1 MDLYPLKFAP
11 IYKEKVWG
19 GRRLSIVYGRTLSP
33 GALVGESWD
42 IADHGGDV
50 SLVAEGPWS
59 GRSLR
64 ALVAEQPE
72 RILGRALVE
81 RRFGRFPILVKALD
95 ASENLSVQVHP
106 PDGYATGHEKGEWGK
121 TELWYVAAADEGAE
135 MLCGIRDGV
144 GREEFVLALAENR
157 VPGCLRRIAV
167 KAGDA
172 ILVPAGRVHAVC
184 AGALVIE
191 IEENSD
197 VTYRLYDWGREG
209 RAMHREKALE
219 VVDFTDRGDPRVE
232 KRWER
237 GEGFRR
243 APLAR
248 CRYFSTGLYEI
259 EEAMRSSCGGDR
271 FRVLSVASGGG
282 SLRHGGPGGE
292 TGFRGGD
299 HLLLPAGLGDYTI
312 EANRGGCV
320 LLQTEVP

>member
-1 MDLYPLKFAP
+1 MELYPLRFAP

-19 GRRLSIVYGRTLSP
+19 GRRLSRVYGR
-33 GALVGESWD
+33 ALPPDARIGESWE
-42 IADHGGDV
+42 IADHGDDV
-50 SLVAEGPWS
+50 SLVAEGPWA

-64 ALVAEQPE
+64 ALIAERPE
-72 RILGRALVE
+72 RVLGCVLSA
-81 RRFGRFPILVKALD
+81 RRLDRFPLLVKALD

-106 PDGYATGHEKGEWGK
+106 PDAYAAGHEMGEWGK
-121 TELWYVAAADEGAE
+121 TELWYMAAADEGAG
-135 MLCGIRDGV
+135 MLCGLRDGV
-144 GREEFVLALAENR
+144 GRGELVRALAGNR
-157 VPGCLRRIAV
+157 VPECLRRIGV
-167 KAGDA
+167 KTGDA

-184 AGALVIE
+184 AGALVFE

-219 VVDFTDRGDPRVE
+219 VISFSDHADPRVG

-237 GEGFRR
+237 GAGFRR

-248 CRYFSTGLYEI
+248 CRYFATALYEI
-259 EEAMRSSCGGDR
+259 EGSMRSCCAGDR
-271 FRVLSVASGGG
+271 FRVLSVAAGGG

-312 EANRGGCV
+312 ETDRGGCV